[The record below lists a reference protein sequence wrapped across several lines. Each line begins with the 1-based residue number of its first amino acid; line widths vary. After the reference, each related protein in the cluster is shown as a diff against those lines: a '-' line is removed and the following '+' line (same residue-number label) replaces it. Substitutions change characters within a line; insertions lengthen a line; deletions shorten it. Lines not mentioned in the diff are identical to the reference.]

1 MYLNKLNAEQKELFL
16 NLGVFL
22 TNADGV
28 LNNEEEYIIS
38 QMCQEMS
45 IEKKINND
53 LGVEDIIEKL
63 SLLSTEIEKKMIFIE
78 LVAIVM
84 TDGLCNEDEMF
95 FIKKIATKFNISNNE
110 IEQTIKNV
118 SDLYHIYSNLNEFI
132 NKVV

>member
-1 MYLNKLNAEQKELFL
+1 
-16 NLGVFL
+16 
-22 TNADGV
+22 
-28 LNNEEEYIIS
+28 
-38 QMCQEMS
+38 
-45 IEKKINND
+45 
-53 LGVEDIIEKL
+53 
-63 SLLSTEIEKKMIFIE
+63 MIFIE

-84 TDGLCNEDEMF
+84 TDGLCNEDEMI

>member
-28 LNNEEEYIIS
+28 VNNEEEYIIS

-53 LGVEDIIEKL
+53 LGVEEIIEKL

-118 SDLYHIYSNLNEFI
+118 SDLYVIYGNFNNFI
-132 NKVV
+132 NGVK